1 MRKIFLVL
9 FMTWVAMAYPSEKN
23 IRIQH
28 FGENDGFSEALVQHM
43 MQDTFGYIWLATWD
57 GLYRYD
63 GYRFSNFKAQ
73 PGDHCPLETNR
84 IAYIEED
91 ADHNII
97 CYSNDRFYLF
107 NRKTRQFSVHHPEQG
122 KKIHPY
128 KPSAEARRCIGGIRQ
143 FDNVSYSILLEDSQK
158 GIWIYSY
165 RGLERISIVPAI
177 IRPETL
183 GSDSEEVISAV
194 YTDKRGRLWSA
205 DKNGYVRVKGND
217 GTVAFLGA
225 DGSIQT
231 DSVRFGRSA
240 YCFYEDSKGC
250 VWIGCKPDGLFR
262 LTPYAGGFN
271 LSHFMPETGDPY
283 SINCENIYDIAE
295 DNRHRIVVATY
306 GGGLNIGEQMA
317 DGRMRFINCN
327 NLLKTFPK
335 SGVKS
340 RCLWIT
346 AEGTALIGTND
357 GLYTVSL
364 NQDYGRMHFY
374 VNQRRPDTPSSISSN
389 YVMEILRTG
398 KGELFVATSGGGTEK
413 VLSDNLLSDNIEFR
427 HYSVKEGISSDMNQT
442 LTEAPDGTLWIISMG
457 SISLLNTATG
467 IATNYWRM
475 LTEAGEVFTEA
486 TPARLADGRM
496 VLGTTRGILT
506 LSQQQMAKSSFI
518 PPIVFDCEQEVW
530 LSADEQNF
538 NIRFAALDYNKNE
551 DIIYTYRLEG
561 VDSQWRYT
569 RNNELNYVKLSP
581 GTYKLHI
588 KSTNGDGVW
597 VDNEVVIT
605 LHRAA
610 YFNETPL
617 AWMLYGLLLAILFFA
632 VWFIVRYIR
641 TLKRELKHEQL
652 TSKQQLEVLG
662 DRIKE
667 LLSISESVQ
676 EVHEEDDQLN
686 SEDRQF
692 TQRLKAYVEDNI
704 DNADLAVIDIANAMN
719 VSRTVLFIRMKHIF
733 GCSPNNYVLNTRI
746 NYAKRLLMQGGGVR
760 VSEVAFKSGFSDPKY
775 FSRCFKK
782 LTGCLPREFYE
793 NSKSS

>member
-1 MRKIFLVL
+1 MRKTFLVL
-9 FMTWVAMAYPSEKN
+9 FMTWVTMAYPSEKN

-43 MQDTFGYIWLATWD
+43 IQDSFGYIWLATWD

-107 NRKTRQFSVHHPEQG
+107 NRKTKQFS
-122 KKIHPY
+122 IHRQSKGIRIRAY
-128 KPSAEARRCIGGIRQ
+128 KPSQEVRKRVGEISL
-143 FDNVSYSILLEDSQK
+143 FNNVSYNLMLEDSQK

-165 RGLERISIVPAI
+165 RGLERISQIPPVI
-177 IRPETL
+177 KPERW
-183 GSDSEEVISAV
+183 GSNSEKVISAI
-194 YTDKRGRLWSA
+194 YTDRHGRPQPA
-205 DKNGYVRVKGND
+205 DKQGHIRMKNSD

-225 DGSIQT
+225 DGRIQP
-231 DSVRFGRSA
+231 DSTCFGHAA
-240 YCFYEDSKGC
+240 YCIFEDSKGTF
-250 VWIGCKPDGLFR
+250 WIGCKPDGLFR
-262 LTPYAGGFN
+262 LTPSAKGFDVT
-271 LSHFMPETGDPY
+271 HFMPEPNNPY
-283 SINCENIYDIAE
+283 SLNCENIYDIAE
-295 DNRHRIVVATY
+295 DSRHRIVMATY
-306 GGGLNIGEQMA
+306 GGGMNIGEA
-317 DGRMRFINCN
+317 LKNGGMRFINCN

-346 AEGTALIGTND
+346 ADGTALLGTND

-364 NQDYGRMHFY
+364 NEDYNRMHFY
-374 VNQRRPDTPSSISSN
+374 VNQRHPDISSSISSN
-389 YVMEILRTG
+389 YVVEILRTA
-398 KGELFVATSGGGTEK
+398 KGELFVATSGGGTDK
-413 VLSDNLLSDNIEFR
+413 ILPGNLLSDNIRFK

-442 LTEAPDGTLWIISMG
+442 LAEAGDGMLWIISMG
-457 SISLLNTATG
+457 SLSLLDTATG
-467 IATNYWRM
+467 IATNYWHM
-475 LTEAGEVFTEA
+475 LTDVGELFTEA
-486 TPARLADGRM
+486 TPARLTDGRM
-496 VLGTTRGILT
+496 VLGTTHGILP
-506 LSQQQMAKSSFI
+506 LSSQQMAKSSFM
-518 PPIVFDCEQEVW
+518 PPIVCDCEQEVW

-538 NIRFAALDYNKNE
+538 SIRFAALDYNKNE

-561 VDSQWRYT
+561 VDNRWHYT
-569 RNNELNYVKLSP
+569 RHNEINYARLSP

-692 TQRLKAYVEDNI
+692 AQRLKAYVEDNI

-746 NYAKRLLMQGGGVR
+746 NYAKRLLMQGGGMR